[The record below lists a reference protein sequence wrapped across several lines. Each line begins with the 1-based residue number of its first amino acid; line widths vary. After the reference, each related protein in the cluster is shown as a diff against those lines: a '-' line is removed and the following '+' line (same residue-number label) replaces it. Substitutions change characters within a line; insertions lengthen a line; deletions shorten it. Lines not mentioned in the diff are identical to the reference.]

1 MKFALTVAAAT
12 LTAGAAAAGGY
23 TAPVVEEAPVVITQ
37 PAPAPVGNWTG
48 FYAGLQYGQGNA
60 DLSYADTASV
70 DSDFDAYG
78 LHVGYNHNFGQ
89 FVLGGELDYN
99 RIKLDETDDK
109 GDLTRLRARA
119 GYDMGR
125 FMPYVTLGAARVSAD
140 VDGGGSIKE
149 TGLTYG
155 IGGDF
160 KVTDRISV
168 GAEYTRQKWD
178 DVNGVSDADLDA
190 DLLQVRASWRF

>member
-1 MKFALTVAAAT
+1 MKFAFAATAAT
-12 LTAGAAAAGGY
+12 LVAGAATAGGY
-23 TAPVVEEAPVVITQ
+23 TAPVVEEAPVVVTQ
-37 PAPAPVGNWTG
+37 PAPLAPGGWTG

-60 DLSYADTASV
+60 DLSDNGVKT

-78 LHVGYNHNFGQ
+78 LHVGYNRNFGQ

-99 RIKLDETDDK
+99 RIKLDETSDK

-140 VDGGGSIKE
+140 AGAYDIKE

-155 IGGDF
+155 LGGDF
-160 KVTDRISV
+160 KVSDRITV
-168 GAEYTRQKWD
+168 GAEYTHQQWD
-178 DVNGVSDADLDA
+178 DVADVSGADLDA
-190 DLLQVRASWRF
+190 DLFQIRASWRF